1 MIGLTNSSNANS
13 FNNIF
18 SEVTPSKT
26 LQLKNKNCLRLFHLD
41 ILNNEFSYIGLHD
54 LLQRNIGRYVFS
66 RATIDKFRTT
76 DSADAIGLKAIEQ
89 LRSASNPKDKG
100 AGGELGEILL
110 YLFLEI
116 KLGAPKLLSKV
127 ELKTASNQ
135 YVYGSDGVHLLSLGD
150 KDFQLVLGESKIKGK
165 LEGAVDAAFDSI
177 KTASEQSDNELRLV
191 ENNIFL
197 ESFDESTT
205 EFIKSLIIPSKRD
218 ASVSIDKAFGIFLGY
233 TLGVDATRYSNQEFR
248 DAVNNKLKSDL
259 DGIATYIEGKIN
271 NSGLVG
277 YSFYFFVL
285 PFNDAAKDRASI
297 IRKLKGE

>member
-197 ESFDESTT
+197 ESFESRLQNLL
-205 EFIKSLIIPSKRD
+205 SH
-218 ASVSIDKAFGIFLGY
+218 
-233 TLGVDATRYSNQEFR
+233 
-248 DAVNNKLKSDL
+248 
-259 DGIATYIEGKIN
+259 
-271 NSGLVG
+271 
-277 YSFYFFVL
+277 
-285 PFNDAAKDRASI
+285 
-297 IRKLKGE
+297 

>member
-41 ILNNEFSYIGLHD
+41 ILNNEFSYSGLHD

-66 RATIDKFRTT
+66 RATIDKFRAT

-277 YSFYFFVL
+277 YSFYFFAL

>member
-66 RATIDKFRTT
+66 RATIDKFRAT

-277 YSFYFFVL
+277 YSFYFFAL

-297 IRKLKGE
+297 IRKLKGG

>member
-66 RATIDKFRTT
+66 RATIDKFRAT

-135 YVYGSDGVHLLSLGD
+135 YVYGSDGVHLLRLGD

-277 YSFYFFVL
+277 YSFYFFAL

>member
-1 MIGLTNSSNANS
+1 M
-13 FNNIF
+13 
-18 SEVTPSKT
+18 
-26 LQLKNKNCLRLFHLD
+26 
-41 ILNNEFSYIGLHD
+41 
-54 LLQRNIGRYVFS
+54 
-66 RATIDKFRTT
+66 
-76 DSADAIGLKAIEQ
+76 
-89 LRSASNPKDKG
+89 
-100 AGGELGEILL
+100 
-110 YLFLEI
+110 
-116 KLGAPKLLSKV
+116 
-127 ELKTASNQ
+127 KTASNQ

-197 ESFDESTT
+197 ESFDELTT
-205 EFIKSLIIPSKRD
+205 EFIKSLIVPSRRD
-218 ASVSIDKAFGIFLGY
+218 ASVSVDKAFGIFLGY

-248 DAVNNKLKSDL
+248 DAVNDKLKSDL

-271 NSGLVG
+271 DSGLVG